1 MKCKI
6 CLCDLDEEQK
16 SGYVGIAGKI
26 QPVETI
32 KIIIGSGLMIYYPMV
47 YKVTPKELQGKKDEY
62 VIVDVRETDELE
74 EGKID
79 GAVNIPLGQLI
90 RKARQCDLNDLKRK
104 KICTYCSGG
113 YRGNIAAD
121 ELNKQGFDAVTI
133 EGGYSAWKDGEKTKR
148 KDNDSNE

>member
-1 MKCKI
+1 MI
-6 CLCDLDEEQK
+6 C
-16 SGYVGIAGKI
+16 
-26 QPVETI
+26 
-32 KIIIGSGLMIYYPMV
+32 YPMV
-47 YKVTPKELQGKKDEY
+47 YKITPKELQGRKDEY
-62 VIVDVRETDELE
+62 VIVDVRETDEIE

-90 RKARQCDLNDLKRK
+90 RKARHGDLNDLKRK

-121 ELNKQGFDAVTI
+121 ELNKLGFDAVTI
-133 EGGYSAWKDGEKTKR
+133 EGGYSAWKDGGKTKR